1 MRQPYNHT
9 FLKYGKVDIE
19 EGSGMGKDLV
29 RKLSPI
35 RPKNL
40 KLERIRVKNTLPMFT
55 IQCGHPEGLLTRTET
70 DGLTYGQETGDST
83 CFELC

>member
-1 MRQPYNHT
+1 MNHALRLRVSHETIVNASKTKACVWDSRKIKELLGRLPLCVRQPYNHT

-40 KLERIRVKNTLPMFT
+40 KLAIGF
-55 IQCGHPEGLLTRTET
+55 
-70 DGLTYGQETGDST
+70 
-83 CFELC
+83 F